1 MTRGESVQTKVHYK
15 GNDDDYIVFVDDVET
30 WKKWKTDKSV
40 ALAHFM
46 SSFKIFVT
54 HKQGVQGTLDAASK
68 ASLDNEFGTHV
79 DEDVIKIILEK
90 GTAQEATMPERQGTK
105 NDSQGPMGAH

>member
-1 MTRGESVQTKVHYK
+1 
-15 GNDDDYIVFVDDVET
+15 
-30 WKKWKTDKSV
+30 
-40 ALAHFM
+40 
-46 SSFKIFVT
+46 
-54 HKQGVQGTLDAASK
+54 LDAASK